1 MARVSLLIPMR
12 NAEAY
17 IAATLRSLLGQAGLD
32 PNQDEVLIVDDGSAD
47 RSRAVV
53 EEVSREMETGACVR
67 VIDGPRQGISAAMNA
82 ALSAAQGELV
92 CRCDADDL
100 YPPGRL
106 QRQLKWLEAHPEFG
120 AVCGGFSTITAK
132 GRPIADFACGDAEQE
147 ITEELRSGRTRTHLC
162 TFLVRTERVRKTGAF
177 RPWFVTAEDIDLQ
190 LRLGD
195 VCRVGFEPVGA
206 YLYRLHDASITHQ
219 QADARRVFYE
229 TAARTFS
236 EQRRATGADDLE
248 RGSPPSPPGADAGA
262 VSVRSSSQQAQAVL
276 IGASWRHH
284 KDGRKTQ
291 AVVTGF
297 RACLTRP
304 GNIGAWKN
312 LCTLVFK
319 RA

>member
-1 MARVSLLIPMR
+1 MTRVSILIPMR

-17 IAATLRSLLGQAGLD
+17 VAATLRSLLAQAGLD
-32 PNQDEVLIVDDGSAD
+32 PEQDEILIIDDGSTD

-53 EEVSREMETGACVR
+53 EKFGQKDPAGACIR
-67 VIDGPRQGISAAMNA
+67 LIDGPRLGISAAMNA
-82 ALSAAQGELV
+82 ALSAARGELV

-106 QRQLKWLEAHPEFG
+106 QRQLRWLAAHPEFG

-132 GRPIADFACGDAEQE
+132 GRPITDFACGETELE
-147 ITEELRSGRTRTHLC
+147 ITEELRAGKTRTHFC
-162 TFLVRTERVRKTGAF
+162 TFLARAHGVRQAGGF

-190 LRLGD
+190 LRLGEA
-195 VCRVGFEPVGA
+195 CRVGFEPAGA

-236 EQRRATGADDLE
+236 GQRCATGADDLD
-248 RGSPPSPPGADAGA
+248 RGAPPSPPPSDSGMAPA
-262 VSVRSSSQQAQAVL
+262 RSSAQQAQAVL

-284 KDGRKTQ
+284 KDGHKTQ
-291 AVVTGF
+291 ALVAGF

-304 GNIGAWKN
+304 VNVGAWKN

-319 RA
+319 R